1 LYGPIAGGTRIT
13 IIGQFLSASTVKA
26 VYIGQYKVIPNINR
40 LSFSLIWTIFGMV
53 LHLRLMI
60 VYFFEIFSPC
70 GSLAILVFPTKR
82 GGAIPTGT
90 PKRGRRMQGGMKKL
104 TIFDQY
110 LAVSHKRLQVGKCSE
125 TIYKHQILFP
135 SIQHLA

>member
-1 LYGPIAGGTRIT
+1 VDVVWPLYGPIAGGTRIT

-60 VYFFEIFSPC
+60 VYFEFFLDIKQCAMEKITF
-70 GSLAILVFPTKR
+70 
-82 GGAIPTGT
+82 
-90 PKRGRRMQGGMKKL
+90 
-104 TIFDQY
+104 
-110 LAVSHKRLQVGKCSE
+110 
-125 TIYKHQILFP
+125 IYSCL
-135 SIQHLA
+135 